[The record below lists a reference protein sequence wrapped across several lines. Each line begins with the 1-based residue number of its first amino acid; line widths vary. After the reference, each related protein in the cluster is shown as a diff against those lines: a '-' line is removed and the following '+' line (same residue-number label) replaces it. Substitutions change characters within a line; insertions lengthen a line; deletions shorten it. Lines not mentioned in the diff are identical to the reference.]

1 MHRSQRLEPVVKI
14 AKSREEQAAKELAAC
29 QKRADACEAQ
39 LASLRGFR
47 AEYSQ
52 RLQAAAQAGIRSRQF
67 HDFTSFI
74 TRLDKAIDQQQRL
87 LGQLQGECEVKRQR
101 WVTSRAKSLAL
112 DKVVT
117 RYTASEVR
125 TEAQKEQLAADEQAQ
140 RIAPQAHRFKK

>member
-1 MHRSQRLEPVVKI
+1 MYRSRRLEPVVKI
-14 AKSREEQAAKELAAC
+14 AKSREEHAAKELAVC
-29 QKRADACEAQ
+29 HKRADDCEEQ

-52 RLQAAAQAGIRSRQF
+52 RLQAAAQAGIRSREF

-87 LGQLQGECEVKRQR
+87 LGQLRAECEVKRQH
-101 WVTSRAKSLAL
+101 WVASRARSLAL

-117 RYTASEVR
+117 RYTALEVR
-125 TEAQKEQLAADEQAQ
+125 TEAQREQLAADEQAQ
-140 RIAPQAHRFKK
+140 RIAPQDHRFKK